1 VQLEH
6 RVGVDPPGP
15 ALVADAEAL
24 QVDDPVLVDG
34 GDRDPGHARAG
45 HPVPHDAVEP
55 AEPPG

>member
-1 VQLEH
+1 M
-6 RVGVDPPGP
+6 
-15 ALVADAEAL
+15 ADAEAL